1 MTLDEYIA
9 DIEAKRNALQLRLA
23 LTLTSDLSLDVKTER
38 FNQIAEEARA
48 LRLEVE
54 EAVSKAQKRPI

>member
-54 EAVSKAQKRPI
+54 EAVSKVQKRPI